1 MNTHVKPLTSQL
13 QARLAT
19 RATAITNEANWAKA
33 FRAQE
38 QMTSYRQSKQIIAE
52 LTSQQVLDKELL
64 SNLNEQERFKKD
76 YMNLLDSYY
85 AVTSALAD
93 VSDGIGGA

>member
-1 MNTHVKPLTSQL
+1 MNTQVKPLTSQL

-64 SNLNEQERFKKD
+64 SNLNEQERCVKD
-76 YMNLLDSYY
+76 YKRLEAMYMELCN
-85 AVTSALAD
+85 AVAEL
-93 VSDGIGGA
+93 SD